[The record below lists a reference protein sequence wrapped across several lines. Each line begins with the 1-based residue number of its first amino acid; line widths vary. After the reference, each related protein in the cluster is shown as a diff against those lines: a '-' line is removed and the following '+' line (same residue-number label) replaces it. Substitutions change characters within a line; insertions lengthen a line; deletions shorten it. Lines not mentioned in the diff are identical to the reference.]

1 MGAGCSA
8 AGCGAD
14 ETISR
19 AARGPSYDPR
29 LDYRVP
35 QLAAELGEEV
45 LHAICFE
52 FYRRVEGDTELPEFA
67 GAFSTPAAPASE
79 LLCWFLMEA
88 WGSERRLYSAHRG
101 SHFPFLHSTHRVW
114 SFHLNEEYWQ
124 RWIYHF
130 LGAAQH
136 YRTLQ
141 EQQRA
146 RGNVA
151 VTYARPDPSPLSKR
165 LQSRFP
171 EEAPHQHVTDMRG
184 IAMCPFARMAMA
196 RPKHDGPQAPPPAVA
211 AAAAAAAAAVS
222 APSSSGADLC
232 DAAGTSA
239 SECGYACVTA
249 NHLEVIHYYLLRLRE
264 WMDQDSLKTVKYVHY
279 FDHAPAP
286 AAVQDQP
293 NRNAKATH
301 AKPYAPQPPSA
312 EQKQG
317 AGSVTSPAVA
327 ASPSPAPSASSPSSA
342 SPLSSVAAPVA
353 PLPAS
358 PSPVAAVAAVA
369 AAAQPAV
376 AAAAV
381 TPSPSS
387 PTARAAAS
395 GYTTAD
401 VAQHAS
407 ASSAW
412 TIIDG
417 KVYDLTDFY
426 KRHPGGASV
435 LQSQSFG
442 RDCSEAFHEAHDFST
457 VAQQTLQKLL
467 IGTLIRRD

>member
-124 RWIYHF
+124 RWIHHF

-264 WMDQDSLKTVKYVHY
+264 WMDQDSLKTVKHY

-407 ASSAW
+407 ASSPW